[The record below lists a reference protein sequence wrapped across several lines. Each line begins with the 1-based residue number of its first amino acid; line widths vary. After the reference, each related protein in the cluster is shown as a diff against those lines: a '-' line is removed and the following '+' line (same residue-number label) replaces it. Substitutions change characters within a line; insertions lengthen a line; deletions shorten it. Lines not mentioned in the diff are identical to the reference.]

1 MLTIEEVKEYTG
13 LVNEVELKARYEQYA
28 KVVNGD
34 FNTAIVHFPVL
45 KKMDIIKLC
54 RDCVLDDVYFALC
67 NKKVSR
73 KYDGYIFNS
82 YMRDK
87 NPLDFHEELISY
99 RMAIIKII
107 SMIAS
112 NNIVLYEYSIR
123 TPYNTKDSN
132 TKFKLTVYSRYE
144 SISFTF
150 TKEAFFNT
158 LLLILNDDT
167 YLIR

>member
-13 LVNEVELKARYEQYA
+13 LANDVELKARYGEYT

-34 FNTAIVHFPVL
+34 FNTTIVHFPVL

-54 RDCVLDDVYFALC
+54 RDCVLENVYFALYDR
-67 NKKVSR
+67 KISR

-82 YMRDK
+82 YIHDK

-107 SMIAS
+107 NMITS
-112 NNIVLYEYSIR
+112 NNTVSYEYSVR

-144 SISFTF
+144 SVSFAF
-150 TKEAFFNT
+150 TKEGFFNT